1 MAESAAFDLVCSSLQ
16 RLTSL
21 TSLEARGTVR
31 LALKEA
37 GFDAREVSAR
47 QMYLVLKR
55 VLPGELRSRGVQN
68 TDGVCEEL
76 ARTVAAVSEGAG
88 SDAPDAIFQ
97 RMGGD

>member
-1 MAESAAFDLVCSSLQ
+1 MAESAAFNLVCSSLE

-21 TSLEARGTVR
+21 SNLEARGTVR

-68 TDGVCEEL
+68 TDTVCDEL
-76 ARTVAAVSEGAG
+76 ARSVAGISEIG
-88 SDAPDAIFQ
+88 SDAPDAVFQ

>member
-1 MAESAAFDLVCSSLQ
+1 MAESQSFNLVCSSLE

-21 TSLEARGTVR
+21 SGLEARGTVR
-31 LALKEA
+31 IALKEA
-37 GFDAREVSAR
+37 GFDPREVSPR

-68 TDGVCEEL
+68 TDSVCEEL
-76 ARTVAAVSEGAG
+76 ARSVAGMSEAA

>member
-1 MAESAAFDLVCSSLQ
+1 MAESAAFNLVCASLE

-21 TSLEARGTVR
+21 SGIEARGTVR

-55 VLPGELRSRGVQN
+55 ILPGELRSRGVQN
-68 TDGVCEEL
+68 TDAVCEEL
-76 ARTVAAVSEGAG
+76 ARSVAGISEAG
-88 SDAPDAIFQ
+88 SDAPDAVFQ